1 RPRELHFVQP
11 CSIDRERDRPLVPVH
26 PPHVKGSRPF
36 GIVEALQRLPGIS
49 PDRQKRLRTAPRY
62 IGEQRA
68 AVILHDVDL
77 AAVRPWAGDPERPEG
92 GPQTRPG
99 IDAADRKST

>member
-1 RPRELHFVQP
+1 GEIEQQVLRLVERISAAAVLIYRPRELHFVPP
-11 CSIDRERDRPLVPVH
+11 CSIARERDRTLVPVH

-49 PDRQKRLRTAPRY
+49 PDRLKRLRTAPRY

-77 AAVRPWAGDPERPEG
+77 A
-92 GPQTRPG
+92 
-99 IDAADRKST
+99 